1 MAASI
6 DVARAR
12 ADTPGCDRVLHF
24 NNAGS
29 SLMPRAVLDAQVEH
43 LRLEAAIGGYE
54 AAARAK
60 PAVTRCYDA
69 IAEMLNC
76 GRDEVALVENA
87 TVAWDMAFH
96 AFDFQPGDRILTAEA
111 EYASNYIAFLK
122 VAKSHGVEVVV
133 VPSDA
138 TGALSVPD
146 LERMIDARSKLIA
159 VTHVPT
165 NGGLVNPA
173 AEIGRV
179 AKAAGV
185 PFLLDACQSAGQ
197 LPLDVEDLGCDLLSA
212 TGRKHLRGPRGS
224 GFLYVRKRLL
234 DRLEPPFLDLH
245 AATWVARD
253 RYEMRPDARRFENW
267 EFNYAAVIGLGVAV
281 DYAMDWGLPAIAARI
296 GELAESLRAGL
307 AGIPGCR
314 VRDIGSQR
322 CGLVTFTLEG
332 LEPAGIETRLRQQ
345 AINISI
351 STRRSTWIDM
361 ERRGLEAMARASVH
375 YFNTQD
381 EVARF
386 CEAVDGL
393 RAS

>member
-96 AFDFQPGDRILTAEA
+96 AFDFRPGDRILTAEA

-179 AKAAGV
+179 ARAAGV

>member
-96 AFDFQPGDRILTAEA
+96 AFDFRPGDRILTAEA

-361 ERRGLEAMARASVH
+361 ERRGLEAMARASAH